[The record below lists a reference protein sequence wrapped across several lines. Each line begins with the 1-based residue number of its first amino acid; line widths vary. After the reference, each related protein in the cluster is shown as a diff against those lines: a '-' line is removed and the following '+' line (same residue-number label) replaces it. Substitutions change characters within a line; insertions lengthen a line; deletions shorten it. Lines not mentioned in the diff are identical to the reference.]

1 MTRALLLS
9 FSPHGKAAQT
19 FRLARALLREQAPE
33 AEVVERERWESLL
46 RAQGA
51 QHPMPRMRMVDGFN
65 EGWIC
70 FEHDAVLKGTTSLD
84 RVLRS
89 LAS

>member
-1 MTRALLLS
+1 MGEPERHCQALGHIL
-9 FSPHGKAAQT
+9 GRDVK
-19 FRLARALLREQAPE
+19 